1 MPAWEIAYAAR
12 KEWENLIKQKKRVIS
27 DDPTVGEITKCIID
41 YDFKNEKSGS
51 AFDPNQIINNSPNN
65 SGIQKLPPM
74 DSIYFNERILIFLNV
89 TKSP

>member
-12 KEWENLIKQKKRVIS
+12 KEWENLIKQKKWVIS
-27 DDPTVGEITKCIID
+27 DGPTVGEITKCIID

-65 SGIQKLPPM
+65 SGLIDKIKLEM
-74 DSIYFNERILIFLNV
+74 SLFLF
-89 TKSP
+89 